1 MYYFG
6 TDINIVLNLPLFI
19 SRKTSKPREGTFSST
34 IHKVAVVSISLGL
47 AVMIL
52 SFLIMLGF
60 QNTIKKK
67 VYDFTGHLQ
76 VTQYMAG
83 NTYNE
88 RPSNAFFDSLDDK
101 SGIARVQAYAYKYGL
116 LQNEEGVE
124 GIIFKGVGADFDIA
138 TFNDYI
144 IDGRFIDFDSSKVS
158 LEVVVSKKESER
170 MNLEVGGSVIMHFIQ
185 DPPRT
190 RRLKIVGIY
199 QTGMEDFD
207 DKLLLGDI
215 ALVRRLNNWQTQ
227 QAGGYEVFVDNP
239 AEIERVHSSLF
250 DQIGYNNFV
259 QKSSQRYIQIFEW
272 LSLINNNVNI
282 LIFMVLLVASF
293 NMISIILILILE
305 RTPMIGTLKALG
317 ATDQFIRRI
326 FIYGG
331 VRLIIRG
338 LLIGNAVGIGLAL
351 MQYYFKLIP
360 LDPNNYYMSY
370 VPIEFNWLVIAG
382 LNLLIFLI
390 VSTVLFIPTLFIS
403 RIQPIKAIRFD

>member
-1 MYYFG
+1 M
-6 TDINIVLNLPLFI
+6 
-19 SRKTSKPREGTFSST
+19 
-34 IHKVAVVSISLGL
+34 SIALGL

-88 RPSNAFFDSLDDK
+88 RPSSDFYDSLDDK
-101 SGIARVQAYAYKYGL
+101 TGIARVQSYGYKYGL

-124 GIIFKGVGADFDIA
+124 GIIFKGVGVDFDVEN
-138 TFNDYI
+138 FREYI
-144 IDGRFIDFDSSKVS
+144 ISGRFLEFDSAKTS
-158 LEVVVSKKESER
+158 LEVVVSKKEAER
-170 MNLEVGGSVIMHFIQ
+170 MNLAIGGTVIMHFIQ

-190 RRLKIVGIY
+190 RRLKIVGVY
-199 QTGMEDFD
+199 ETGMEDFD
-207 DKLLLGDI
+207 DKLLIGDI
-215 ALVRRLNNWQTQ
+215 SLVRQLNNWQDN
-227 QAGGYEVFVDNP
+227 QAGGYEVFVSNMAD
-239 AEIERVHSSLF
+239 IDKVHSSLF
-250 DQIGYNNFV
+250 DQIGYNNFI

-293 NMISIILILILE
+293 NMISIVLILILE

-326 FIYGG
+326 FVYSG
-331 VRLIIRG
+331 VRLIIMG
-338 LLIGNAVGIGLAL
+338 LLIGNILGIGLAAL
-351 MQYYFKLIP
+351 QYYFKLIP

-370 VPIEFNWLVIAG
+370 VPIEFNWPIIIG
-382 LNLLIFLI
+382 LNILIFLI
-390 VSTVLFIPTLFIS
+390 VSAVLYIPTLFIS

>member
-1 MYYFG
+1 M
-6 TDINIVLNLPLFI
+6 
-19 SRKTSKPREGTFSST
+19 
-34 IHKVAVVSISLGL
+34 SISLGL

-60 QNTIKKK
+60 QNTIKQK

-88 RPSNAFFDSLDDK
+88 RPSIAFYDSLENK
-101 SGIARVQAYAYKYGL
+101 KGIARVQAYAYKYGL

-124 GIIFKGVGADFDIA
+124 GIIFKGVGSDFDTE
-138 TFNDYI
+138 TFSEYI
-144 IDGRFIDFDSSKVS
+144 VEGRFINFEDAGSS

-170 MNLEVGGSVIMHFIQ
+170 MNLAVGGTVIMHFIQ
-185 DPPRT
+185 EPPRT
-190 RRLKIVGIY
+190 RRLQIVGIY
-199 QTGMEDFD
+199 ETGMEDFD

-215 ALVRRLNNWQTQ
+215 DLVRRLNNWDDT
-227 QAGGYEVFVDNP
+227 QAGGYEVFVNDPQN
-239 AEIERVHSSLF
+239 IDQVHASLF
-250 DQIGYNNFV
+250 DQIGYNNFI

-317 ATDQFIRRI
+317 ATDRFIRRI
-326 FIYGG
+326 FVYSGI
-331 VRLIIRG
+331 RLVMLG
-338 LLIGNAVGIGLAL
+338 LIFGNSLGIGLAL
-351 MQYYFKLIP
+351 LQYYFKLIP
-360 LDPNNYYMSY
+360 LDPTNYYMSY
-370 VPIEFNWLVIAG
+370 VPIEFNWVIVLG
-382 LNLLIFLI
+382 LNILIFLL
-390 VSTVLFIPTLFIS
+390 VSAVLFIPTLFIS